1 MLRTRP
7 LIKEPYYEPF
17 QLRSDCPLDTFSL
30 LFFFVV
36 WCCTAANQL
45 PGTGARSAGS
55 PIDSTVG
62 LTFTIALD
70 AAGDFVLWTES
81 QPSVTISDGKLQ
93 VLLGAVNPISARVFD
108 GGRRFL
114 RVQMDGEPALG
125 GFTPIVSVGYA
136 YRSVYADSYC
146 GGAQRCR
153 LNRCQWTLADSVLY
167 SNSYW
172 GIARGHAGNILYG
185 DSAHTMVNL
194 GTNSF
199 AGQQG
204 QSYGYITIS
213 GGDKNAAQ
221 LSWNSTVGG
230 GDQNTANS
238 NYSTIAGGQRNL
250 VGSMYGSVTGGLG
263 DTVSPLYGGALSGRR
278 NVAGDGSDDTGLSGG
293 SGKQS
298 TGLLLDGGWRAR
310 LMRLSKDIGAPSA
323 AVSETLTVRSAAL
336 VTISTGGGNTEQ
348 QGSRHCGSSG
358 CGRRG
363 LQRGFHQVVLSV
375 VVEATKPP
383 DMLMS

>member
-1 MLRTRP
+1 MIRSSCVRIVLWTLFLCCCSSSFGAVP
-7 LIKEPYYEPF
+7 QLISY
-17 QLRSDCPLDTFSL
+17 QGRLTHSD
-30 LFFFVV
+30 
-36 WCCTAANQL
+36 
-45 PGTGARSAGS
+45 GS

-81 QPSVTISDGKLQ
+81 QPSVTISDGLFQ
-93 VLLGAVNPISARVFD
+93 VLLGAVNPIGAEVFD

-136 YRSVYADSYC
+136 YRSVYADSSVVAHSVT
-146 GGAQRCR
+146 GNAGAK
-153 LNRCQWTLADSVLY
+153 WTLADSVLY

-213 GGDKNAAQ
+213 GGDKNAAR
-221 LSWNSTVGG
+221 SWNSTVGG

-250 VGSMYGSVTGGLG
+250 VGSMYGSVTGGFG
-263 DTVSPLYGGALSGRR
+263 DTVGALYGGALSGRR
-278 NVAGDGSDDTGLSGG
+278 NVAGVG
-293 SGKQS
+293 
-298 TGLLLDGGWRAR
+298 
-310 LMRLSKDIGAPSA
+310 
-323 AVSETLTVRSAAL
+323 
-336 VTISTGGGNTEQ
+336 
-348 QGSRHCGSSG
+348 
-358 CGRRG
+358 
-363 LQRGFHQVVLSV
+363 
-375 VVEATKPP
+375 
-383 DMLMS
+383 